1 MRRAS
6 TWLTVL
12 APALLAPICV
22 LAWSPHAHARE
33 DEQGR
38 PFARGTV
45 IPRLGVGFG
54 HSRDLFSIS
63 WGVGAGYFVVNGL
76 EVGASVGGTHLIW
89 SRDIKATYPGIE
101 DKLPGT
107 LIEITPQLRYVFF
120 RSRWFSPYAIAGVG
134 PTFLTNNAPAPTIGH
149 WMAGPGFYIGLG
161 RHVFLDLG
169 VRFSGRFPR
178 GACRDAFT
186 DVFATEQG
194 PVELEIAG
202 FCGFQWSPSIGI
214 GVQF

>member
-6 TWLTVL
+6 TWLAML
-12 APALLAPICV
+12 APVLVTLL
-22 LAWSPHAHARE
+22 WSPNAQARN

-54 HSRDLFSIS
+54 FSPDLISIG

-76 EVGASVGGTHLIW
+76 EIGASVSGTHLLW
-89 SRDIKATYPGIE
+89 DQDLKATYPGIQ

-107 LIEITPQLRYVFF
+107 LIEITPQLRYVFY
-120 RSRWFSPYAIAGVG
+120 RNQWFSPYAFAGVG

-149 WMAGPGFYIGLG
+149 WTAGPGVFIGLG
-161 RHVFLDLG
+161 RYVFLDLAI
-169 VRFSGRFPR
+169 RFSGRFPNDT
-178 GACRDAFT
+178 CTDAFT
-186 DVFATEQG
+186 DAFETSEG
-194 PVELEIAG
+194 PVELEIQG
-202 FCGFQWSPSIGI
+202 QCGFSWGPAIGI
-214 GVQF
+214 GFSF